1 MGRWLALVCFL
12 LMPAVAPPAWA
23 APLKA
28 YEGKR
33 YVLHTDLPE
42 LAAREALLRL
52 EAAADLYQRRTEGFA
67 GKIEGRLPVYLY
79 GDAGDY
85 EQAGGAK
92 GSAGVFDGQKLLVLA
107 IRRTDGQVAMAT
119 WRVLQHE
126 GFHQFVRAVVA
137 PQREIPTWA
146 NEGLAEYFGEAIFTG
161 DGFVTGLVTQER
173 LGRVRKM
180 LKEGGHLP
188 LGEFLALSRDGW
200 GGEEIDSKKY
210 DLAWSLIHFFAH
222 AAEARYADAFA
233 HFMNDVSTGGDPPE
247 SFVRRIGPIKEIEKA
262 WRAYWL
268 GLGDDPTAERY
279 ARATVAILTSFLARA
294 HARRDR
300 LVTFETFVAMPV
312 RNLEFAG
319 ESWLPASLWRLAVE
333 EAETMRREGAR
344 LRIITTQGELPKVQA
359 DLPDGTTLTGTFKP
373 GGTRPAEVSVQVK
386 KR

>member
-1 MGRWLALVCFL
+1 MGRRLAWLYFL
-12 LMPAVAPPAWA
+12 LMPAVVPAAWA

-52 EAAADLYQRRTEGFA
+52 EAAAELYQRRTEGFA

-85 EQAGGAK
+85 ERAGGAK
-92 GSAGVFDGQKLLVLA
+92 GSAGVFDGQKLQVLA

-126 GFHQFVRAVVA
+126 GFHQFVRAVISPRGEV
-137 PQREIPTWA
+137 PMWA

-161 DGFVTGLVTQER
+161 DGFVTGLVPQER

-188 LGEFLALSRDGW
+188 LGDFLALSRDGW
-200 GGEEIDSKKY
+200 GGGEIDSKKY
-210 DLAWSLIHFFAH
+210 DLAWSVIHFFAH
-222 AAEARYADAFA
+222 AGEARHADAFA
-233 HFMNDVSTGGDPPE
+233 QFMDDVSRGGEPIE
-247 SFVRRIGPIKEIEKA
+247 CFVRRIGPIKEIEKV

-268 GLGDDPTAERY
+268 GLADNPTADRY

-294 HARRDR
+294 HARGDR
-300 LVTFETFVAMPV
+300 VDSVETFLRTPAARM
-312 RNLEFAG
+312 EFVGAG
-319 ESWLPASLWRLAVE
+319 WLP
-333 EAETMRREGAR
+333 
-344 LRIITTQGELPKVQA
+344 
-359 DLPDGTTLTGTFKP
+359 
-373 GGTRPAEVSVQVK
+373 
-386 KR
+386 